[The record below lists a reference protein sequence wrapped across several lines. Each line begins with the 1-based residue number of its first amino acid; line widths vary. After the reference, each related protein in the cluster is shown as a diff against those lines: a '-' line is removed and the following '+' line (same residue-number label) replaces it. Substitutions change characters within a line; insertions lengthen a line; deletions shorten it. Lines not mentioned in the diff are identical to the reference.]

1 MKVIANAL
9 NVESSLF
16 DKLIC
21 VLELETIVVEETSVK
36 EASVEDKYVEVYVDD
51 VSVEDKY
58 VELYVDDVSVE
69 DKYVELYVDDV
80 SVEDKYVELYV
91 EVYIEEIVG
100 LGLQLSILS
109 LNLQSETI
117 LK

>member
-21 VLELETIVVEETSVK
+21 VLELEVVELTSVK
-36 EASVEDKYVEVYVDD
+36 EA
-51 VSVEDKY
+51 
-58 VELYVDDVSVE
+58 SVE

-100 LGLQLSILS
+100 PGLQLSILS

-117 LK
+117 

>member
-58 VELYVDDVSVE
+58 VELYV
-69 DKYVELYVDDV
+69 
-80 SVEDKYVELYV
+80 

>member
-21 VLELETIVVEETSVK
+21 VLELETFVVEETSVK
-36 EASVEDKYVEVYVDD
+36 EA
-51 VSVEDKY
+51 
-58 VELYVDDVSVE
+58 
-69 DKYVELYVDDV
+69 

-100 LGLQLSILS
+100 PGLQLSILS

-117 LK
+117 

>member
-69 DKYVELYVDDV
+69 DKYVELYV
-80 SVEDKYVELYV
+80 

-117 LK
+117 

>member
-16 DKLIC
+16 EKLIC
-21 VLELETIVVEETSVK
+21 VLELETIVVELTSVK
-36 EASVEDKYVEVYVDD
+36 EASVEDKYVEV
-51 VSVEDKY
+51 
-58 VELYVDDVSVE
+58 
-69 DKYVELYVDDV
+69 YVDDV

-117 LK
+117 